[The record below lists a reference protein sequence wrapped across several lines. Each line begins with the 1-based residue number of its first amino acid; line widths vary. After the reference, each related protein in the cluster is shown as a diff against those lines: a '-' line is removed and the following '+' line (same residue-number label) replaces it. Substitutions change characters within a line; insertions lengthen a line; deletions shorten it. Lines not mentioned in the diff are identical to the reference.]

1 MKRSDKIVMQDGDE
15 YDFLSWCKR
24 FFSFRSGE
32 RKRIKRKYNKRLRKE
47 VKRGLNNQIL

>member
-47 VKRGLNNQIL
+47 VKHELQERNQ